1 MAMISAVNFDLFVA
15 GEGEWLH
22 MPPDT
27 ERPGRERGEPDE
39 WQVEDMDTRANEGP
53 KPCWWISEQQA
64 YKKRESTALLE
75 ELPGWESDGR
85 EPADC
90 CLPGANEDDA
100 PDQYVGSCIRPDST
114 MIWEEAVKR
123 MKPRKDLVKTEFQL
137 GKDDIYEYFQSAIDS
152 GYLVLIRTRGMG
164 DDHEIVAYDY
174 ESRDEIKVYDPQRGE
189 VAAIKFFGTVWN
201 RLLGKTELLTLNEQ
215 SSLDQQVLERQA
227 TVEETVEAVNHVE
240 SGLSQEEL
248 GEAVN
253 ELKGRIARETK
264 IELIKGEITVHRAK
278 EAERLTGKWP
288 DEEGEEARE
297 AAGEEAREAA
307 AAKEEMERLAQ
318 IAGQEEEEDEEAVA
332 KFAAEVERIKN
343 EVLGP
348 GIEDEYI
355 FARDHAK
362 ELKEEEMERAKEE
375 KMTEINTKV
384 ERAIEQ
390 LWEEKKEIVQ
400 NQIAGQEEEEDEEAV
415 AKFAA

>member
-1 MAMISAVNFDLFVA
+1 
-15 GEGEWLH
+15 
-22 MPPDT
+22 
-27 ERPGRERGEPDE
+27 
-39 WQVEDMDTRANEGP
+39 
-53 KPCWWISEQQA
+53 
-64 YKKRESTALLE
+64 
-75 ELPGWESDGR
+75 
-85 EPADC
+85 
-90 CLPGANEDDA
+90 
-100 PDQYVGSCIRPDST
+100 
-114 MIWEEAVKR
+114 
-123 MKPRKDLVKTEFQL
+123 
-137 GKDDIYEYFQSAIDS
+137 
-152 GYLVLIRTRGMG
+152 MG
-164 DDHEIVAYDY
+164 
-174 ESRDEIKVYDPQRGE
+174 
-189 VAAIKFFGTVWN
+189 
-201 RLLGKTELLTLNEQ
+201 
-215 SSLDQQVLERQA
+215 
-227 TVEETVEAVNHVE
+227 
-240 SGLSQEEL
+240 

-278 EAERLTGKWP
+278 EAERQRKEEISFAMKVDMDTALSLYTKAEIERLTGKWP

-318 IAGQEEEEDEEAVA
+318 IAGQEEEDEEAVA

-390 LWEEKKEIVQ
+390 LWEEKKKKKKKKSTLVDTT
-400 NQIAGQEEEEDEEAV
+400 A
-415 AKFAA
+415 

>member
-1 MAMISAVNFDLFVA
+1 M
-15 GEGEWLH
+15 G
-22 MPPDT
+22 
-27 ERPGRERGEPDE
+27 
-39 WQVEDMDTRANEGP
+39 
-53 KPCWWISEQQA
+53 
-64 YKKRESTALLE
+64 
-75 ELPGWESDGR
+75 
-85 EPADC
+85 
-90 CLPGANEDDA
+90 
-100 PDQYVGSCIRPDST
+100 
-114 MIWEEAVKR
+114 
-123 MKPRKDLVKTEFQL
+123 RKDLVKTEFQL

-152 GYLVLIRTRGMG
+152 GYLVLIRTRGLS

-278 EAERLTGKWP
+278 EAERQRKEEISFALKVDMDTALSLYTKAEIERLTGKWP

-390 LWEEKKEIVQ
+390 LWEEKKEF
-400 NQIAGQEEEEDEEAV
+400 
-415 AKFAA
+415 AKTEKKKKKKKKKKK

>member
-1 MAMISAVNFDLFVA
+1 
-15 GEGEWLH
+15 
-22 MPPDT
+22 
-27 ERPGRERGEPDE
+27 
-39 WQVEDMDTRANEGP
+39 
-53 KPCWWISEQQA
+53 
-64 YKKRESTALLE
+64 
-75 ELPGWESDGR
+75 
-85 EPADC
+85 
-90 CLPGANEDDA
+90 
-100 PDQYVGSCIRPDST
+100 
-114 MIWEEAVKR
+114 
-123 MKPRKDLVKTEFQL
+123 
-137 GKDDIYEYFQSAIDS
+137 
-152 GYLVLIRTRGMG
+152 MG
-164 DDHEIVAYDY
+164 
-174 ESRDEIKVYDPQRGE
+174 
-189 VAAIKFFGTVWN
+189 
-201 RLLGKTELLTLNEQ
+201 LNEQ

-278 EAERLTGKWP
+278 EAERQRKEEISFAMKVDMDTALSLYTKAEIERLTGKWP

-307 AAKEEMERLAQ
+307 AAKEEMERLAK
-318 IAGQEEEEDEEAVA
+318 I
-332 KFAAEVERIKN
+332 AAEVERIKN